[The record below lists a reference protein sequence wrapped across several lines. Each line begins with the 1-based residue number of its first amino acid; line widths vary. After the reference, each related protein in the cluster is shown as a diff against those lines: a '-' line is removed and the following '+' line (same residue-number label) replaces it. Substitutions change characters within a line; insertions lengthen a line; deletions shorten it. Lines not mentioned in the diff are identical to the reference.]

1 MSHPN
6 EIHRGDELAVK
17 EAGPK
22 VARPP
27 LFRVLLLN
35 DDFTPMDFVVEL
47 VQRIFSKSHDQAVK
61 VMLEVHEKGAGSC
74 GIYPHEIAE
83 MKVRQVLN
91 AAREN
96 EHPLQST
103 LEPE

>member
-1 MSHPN
+1 
-6 EIHRGDELAVK
+6 
-17 EAGPK
+17 
-22 VARPP
+22 
-27 LFRVLLLN
+27 
-35 DDFTPMDFVVEL
+35 
-47 VQRIFSKSHDQAVK
+47 
-61 VMLEVHEKGAGSC
+61 MLEVHEKGVGTC

-91 AAREN
+91 VAREN